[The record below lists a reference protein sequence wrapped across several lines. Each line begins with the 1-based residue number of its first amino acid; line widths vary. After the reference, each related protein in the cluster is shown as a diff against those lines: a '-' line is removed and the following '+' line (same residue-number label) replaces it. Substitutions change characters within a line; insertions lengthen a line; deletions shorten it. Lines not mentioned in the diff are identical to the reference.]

1 MVPTPMLA
9 ARAAKAVP
17 SRSTFCVPAFMT
29 PGTPCVAT
37 WAVVIV
43 RLGYA
48 VRRERASCVRETFG
62 DALTRTMLVGLNRVA
77 FGLIR
82 PIGMNDQ
89 PSGVNERPK
98 GPPNDWE

>member
-17 SRSTFCVPAFMT
+17 SRSTFCVPTFMT

-43 RLGYA
+43 RLGKA
-48 VRRERASCVRETFG
+48 ACKERASCVRETFG
-62 DALTRTMLVGLNRVA
+62 DALASTMLVGLNRVA
-77 FGLIR
+77 FGLMS
-82 PIGMNDQ
+82 PIGTNDQ
-89 PSGVNERPK
+89 PSGEKERPK
-98 GPPNDWE
+98 GPPDDWE